1 MSIVSDSIRAIWREF
16 ASKPQT
22 YAQIGA
28 GPVNTAVMIVV
39 INIVAE
45 GRWHAPAQQL
55 SILQWL
61 GIIAAL
67 TNAVVVIALSRV
79 NVQARGPGN
88 ISFDVDTGEQ
98 VPVASVQT
106 TTTTQ
111 VTSPVVASEASS

>member
-1 MSIVSDSIRAIWREF
+1 MIRAVWVEIT
-16 ASKPQT
+16 AKPQT
-22 YAQIGA
+22 YAQIAA
-28 GPVNTAVMIVV
+28 GPVNTVVMILV

-45 GRWHAPAQQL
+45 GRWHQPSQQL